1 MRSKDIIGKKII
13 DAAGTELG
21 EAEDFELDW
30 ETKSIKA
37 IVLRAKEQL
46 RGRLIKKKI
55 GGAPTQDISIPVEN
69 VAVLGGV
76 IILSTKLS

>member
-1 MRSKDIIGKKII
+1 MRSKDILGRKII

-21 EAEDFELDW
+21 EVEDFEFDW
-30 ETKSIKA
+30 ETKSIVA

-46 RGRLIKKKI
+46 RGRLIKKI
-55 GGAPTQDISIPVEN
+55 GGAPTQDISIPVED